1 VKNNLRRSSEFK
13 KVYQEGKRYHGS
25 LFTAF
30 VLANVSD
37 NHRLGVTVSRKI
49 SLAAVGRNRAK
60 RLLRE
65 TFRLKSDA
73 LEKLK
78 NRYDWVLNGRQPLLN
93 VKIAAPLEEFDWI
106 VQRVAADEGSAAA
119 TAQSWLDA
127 LRAERR
133 VIAVAIA
140 GEERFAAVEDAGRL
154 RDALGTALPAAPTK
168 PTSTRKK
175 KAA

>member
-30 VLANVSD
+30 VLANATE

-65 TFRLKSDA
+65 TFRLKSDS
-73 LEKLK
+73 LGKLK
-78 NRYDWVLNGRQPLLN
+78 KKYDWVLNGRQPLLN
-93 VKIAAPLEEFDWI
+93 VKIGAPLEEFDGI
-106 VQRVAADEGSAAA
+106 VRRVAADEGNLSRGASQHDREVSPNSI
-119 TAQSWLDA
+119 T
-127 LRAERR
+127 
-133 VIAVAIA
+133 
-140 GEERFAAVEDAGRL
+140 
-154 RDALGTALPAAPTK
+154 
-168 PTSTRKK
+168 
-175 KAA
+175 